1 MPAFLR
7 LRQICLAAPRLEPVV
22 ADLVEILGVA
32 VCYRD
37 PNVAHYGLHNALLP
51 IGTDF
56 LEVVSPT
63 REDTAAGRFI
73 TRTRG
78 HGGYMAIFQT
88 DDPFA
93 RKAHAA
99 SLGVRTAHFIDRD
112 GYKSAQLHP
121 RDCRAAFIELGL
133 SPGGEDRMGTW
144 WPAGSGWHAFVRTG
158 STRRMLGIELESP
171 RRDDL
176 AAHWSKILQVPLE
189 RDAGDP
195 VLRVEDRTI
204 RFVDGPQ
211 ECLGTLVVESA
222 NAPATLARAV
232 GCGYR
237 VDGDRF
243 HIAGVDLRVVA

>member
-1 MPAFLR
+1 MPVSLR

-22 ADLVEILGVA
+22 ADLVEILGIA

-63 REDTAAGRFI
+63 RPDTAAGRFI
-73 TRTRG
+73 AKTRG

-88 DDPFA
+88 DDPA
-93 RKAHAA
+93 GRKAHAA
-99 SLGVRTAHFIDRD
+99 SLGVRTAHDIERE
-112 GYKSAQLHP
+112 GYLSAQLHP
-121 RDCRAAFIELGL
+121 RDCRAAFIELGH
-133 SPGGEDRMGTW
+133 SPGGDDLMGTW
-144 WPAGSGWHAFVRTG
+144 WPAGSGWQAFVRTG

-176 AAHWSKILQVPLE
+176 AAHWSRILQVPLA

-195 VLRVEDRTI
+195 VLRVEERTI
-204 RFVDGPQ
+204 RFVDGHE

-222 NAPATLARAV
+222 DASATLARAV

-237 VDGDRF
+237 VEGDRF
-243 HIAGVDLRVVA
+243 HIAGVDLRVAS